1 MKVLLADDHWIVR
14 KGLKEVLSEITSID
28 EIGEASNAVEIMEQ
42 LFKAEWDIII
52 LDLSLPD
59 KNGLDILIEIKKRK
73 PEQKVLILTMNQ
85 EDEIALRALKTGA
98 SGYLTKESV
107 PEELINAINKILSG
121 GRYVSHRIA
130 ETIALSMEK
139 YQGKAPH
146 ESLSDREFQVL
157 CLIAS
162 GNSLKEISHDLCLSV
177 KTISTYRTRILEK
190 LKLGSNVD
198 ITHYAIKHRIIIP
211 PKV

>member
-1 MKVLLADDHWIVR
+1 MKVLIADDHWIVR
-14 KGLKEVLSEITSID
+14 KGLKEVLAEISTTD
-28 EIGEASNAVEIMEQ
+28 EIGEAANGAEVMDK
-42 LFKAEWDIII
+42 LFDSEWDIII
-52 LDLSLPD
+52 LDLTLPD
-59 KNGLDILIEIKKRK
+59 KNGLDVLLEIKQRK

-107 PEELINAINKILSG
+107 PEELINAINKIYGG
-121 GRYVSHRIA
+121 GRYVSHKIA

-162 GNSLKEISHDLCLSV
+162 GNSLKEISRDLCLSV
-177 KTISTYRTRILEK
+177 KTVSTYRTRILEK
-190 LKLGSNVD
+190 LQLSSNVD
-198 ITHYAIKHRIIIP
+198 MTHYAIKHRIIIP

>member
-1 MKVLLADDHWIVR
+1 MKVLIADDHWIVR
-14 KGLKEVLSEITSID
+14 KGLKEVLAEISTTD
-28 EIGEASNAVEIMEQ
+28 EIGEAANGTEVMEQ
-42 LFKAEWDIII
+42 LFSSEWDIII

-59 KNGLDILIEIKKRK
+59 KNGLDVLLEIKQRK
-73 PEQKVLILTMNQ
+73 PDQKVLILTMNQ

-107 PEELINAINKILSG
+107 PEELINAINKIYNG
-121 GRYVSHRIA
+121 GRYVSHKIA

-146 ESLSDREFQVL
+146 EALSDREFQVL

-162 GNSLKEISHDLCLSV
+162 GNSLKEISRDLCLSV
-177 KTISTYRTRILEK
+177 KTVSTYRTRILEK
-190 LKLGSNVD
+190 LQLSSNVD
-198 ITHYAIKHRIIIP
+198 MTHYAIKHRIIIP